1 MRDEAV
7 HSHRGREW
15 TRRQFLTYA
24 LGGTGAF
31 IGASILA
38 PLVTFSLDPLRRSTG
53 SRFVEVGSIGEFNQD
68 LPKQIHFKVAQADGW
83 IQGEATMTAWVI
95 LKGQEVLAM
104 SPRCTH
110 LGCQVNGTVDA
121 AGNPVPSTDGQWWF
135 HCPCHGG
142 RYTKYGINDPT
153 TPPQRP
159 LDVYEVKVDNGKVL
173 LGPIHQRTV

>member
-1 MRDEAV
+1 MREEGVGSAK
-7 HSHRGREW
+7 GQGL

-38 PLVTFSLDPLRRSTG
+38 PLVTFSLDPLRRTTG
-53 SRFVEVGSIGEFNQD
+53 DRFVEVGNVSDFSED
-68 LPKQIHFKVAQADGW
+68 LPKQVNFKVNRKDGW
-83 IQGEATMTAWVI
+83 VPGEATMSAWI
-95 LKGQEVLAM
+95 IRKGSDILAM

-121 AGNPVPSTDGQWWF
+121 AGNPMPSTDGEWWF

-153 TPPQRP
+153 RPPQRP
-159 LDVYEVKVDNGKVL
+159 LDVYEVKVENGKVL